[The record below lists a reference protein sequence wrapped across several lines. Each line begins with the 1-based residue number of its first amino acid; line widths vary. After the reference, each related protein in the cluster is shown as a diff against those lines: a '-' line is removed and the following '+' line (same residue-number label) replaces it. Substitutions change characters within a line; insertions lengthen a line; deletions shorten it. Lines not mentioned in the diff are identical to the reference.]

1 MPRILHLIDGGDPEE
16 LRLALQPLIA
26 RLPAKDWGQCVVAI
40 SGRQRLFGY
49 LGAHRIGRLPVR
61 LGMHFLTGPGLR
73 DYLAEH
79 GIDLI
84 HAWSLEAAY
93 LAALSCDSGTPV
105 LLSRWD
111 PAVSLPQARR
121 LKALTR
127 LPRAAV
133 ICHAGI
139 VERRLFERGVPRE
152 RLVVVRPGVD
162 FGLINRLKR
171 SSSVREDLRID
182 SDHIVVLLS
191 PHNSRQ
197 GEHLAGAWVVE
208 AARRVQ
214 PRLLLLTPGS
224 SPDRDCIGRYMHSVP
239 AAALR
244 VSGRQHSLE
253 ELLAASDLLLVP
265 ATTDV
270 STTAVAWAMA
280 SAVPILGCA
289 TYALAEFIADGQNGH
304 LVKTNETMVM
314 GGKLINVLR
323 ERRPHAALYDRARAE
338 AFESFGISRYVGQV
352 QQAYENLLQ
361 NREVGAD
368 IVDPAVVSDQS
379 SAR

>member
-26 RLPAKDWGQCVVAI
+26 RLPAKDWDHRVVAI
-40 SGRQRLFGY
+40 SGRQRLFDC
-49 LGAHRIGRLPVR
+49 LGVGKIGRLPVR
-61 LGMHFLTGPGLR
+61 LGMHFLAGPALR
-73 DYLAEH
+73 DYLAEQA
-79 GIDLI
+79 IDLI
-84 HAWSLEAAY
+84 HAWSLDAGY
-93 LAALSCDSGTPV
+93 LAALSCDSATPV

-111 PAVSLPQARR
+111 PAVLPPQARR
-121 LKALTR
+121 LAALMR

-133 ICHAGI
+133 ICHAGT

-152 RLVVVRPGVD
+152 RLAVVRPGVD
-162 FGLINRLKR
+162 FGLINRLQR
-171 SSSVREDLRID
+171 SNPVREDLGID
-182 SDHIVVLLS
+182 SDHTVVLLA
-191 PHNSRQ
+191 PQNTRQ

-208 AARRVQ
+208 AARRLQ

-224 SPDRDCIGRYMHSVP
+224 SPDRACIGRYMHSVS
-239 AAALR
+239 AAAWR

-253 ELLAASDLLLVP
+253 GLLAASDLLLVP

-314 GGKLINVLR
+314 AGKLTNLLR
-323 ERRPHAALYDRARAE
+323 DRPQNTPFYDQARAE
-338 AFESFGISRYVGQV
+338 AFDAFGMSRYVGQV

-361 NREVGAD
+361 NREVGVD
-368 IVDPAVVSDQS
+368 IVDPAADS
-379 SAR
+379 